1 MIYRYETHLHTY
13 PVSKCGHA
21 TVRESLEYYKSA
33 GYDGVFV
40 TNHFID
46 GNINYDRHA
55 PYEELIEFY
64 LTDYYEAQKIG
75 KEIDLKVFF
84 GIETTYGGTDFLVY
98 GLSPEWYIAHPEIQE
113 LKKQKPEQLALF
125 RENGALVIHAHP
137 FREADY
143 IPYIRLMPRAVDGVE
158 IINANRT
165 EFENEM
171 AKRYAESYG
180 LLVTAGTDNHRGPK
194 QTKFAGMQSDTPIE
208 DVFDFIRRVREGS
221 MELFYEERKTQ
232 E

>member
-1 MIYRYETHLHTY
+1 MKYRYETHMHTY

-21 TVRESLEYYKSA
+21 TVRESLEYYKNA

-55 PYEELIEFY
+55 PYEELINFY
-64 LTDYYEAQKIG
+64 CTDYEEALKIG
-75 KEIDLKVFF
+75 EEIGLKVFF
-84 GIETTYGGTDFLVY
+84 RVESTYSGTDFLIY
-98 GLSPEWYIAHPEIQE
+98 GLDKEWFLAHPEIHE
-113 LKKQKPEQLALF
+113 MRKQKPEQLAYF
-125 RENGALVIHAHP
+125 REAGALVIHAHP

-143 IPYIRLMPRAVDGVE
+143 IPYIRLMPRYVDGVE

-165 EFENEM
+165 EFENRM
-171 AKRYAESYG
+171 AKHYAESYG
-180 LLVTAGTDNHRGPK
+180 LLVSAGTDNHQGPR
-194 QTKFAGMQSDTPIE
+194 QRRFAGVETETPICS
-208 DVFDFIRRVREGS
+208 VADFIERIRSGS
-221 MELFYEERKTQ
+221 VELFYEDLSEK

>member
-1 MIYRYETHLHTY
+1 MIYRYETHLHTF

-40 TNHFID
+40 TNHFVD

-55 PYEELIEFY
+55 PYEELIAFY
-64 LTDYYEAQKIG
+64 LTDYYEAEKIG
-75 KEIDLKVFF
+75 KEIGLKVFF
-84 GIETTYGGTDFLVY
+84 GVESTYSGTDFLIY
-98 GLSPEWYIAHPEIQE
+98 GLTPEWFIAHPEIHE
-113 LKKQKPEQLALF
+113 MRKQKPEQLAYF
-125 RENGALVIHAHP
+125 REAGALVIHAHP

-143 IPYIRLMPRAVDGVE
+143 IPYIRLMPRSVDGVE
-158 IINANRT
+158 IINANRS

-171 AKRYAESYG
+171 AKHYAESYG
-180 LLVTAGTDNHRGPK
+180 LLVTAGTDNHRGPN

-208 DVFDFIRRVREGS
+208 DVADFIRRVRDGS
-221 MELFYEERKTQ
+221 MELFYEER
-232 E
+232 EISE